1 MRKMQVTILL
11 WMFFLPVGLF
21 AAGEDTLSLSLAD
34 AVAMGDRSG
43 YSVRIASEQL
53 AEARG
58 RNLEAWSG
66 ILPGVTLAGDYVNS
80 NDPVTVFGLKLKQG
94 VFAETDFAI
103 HSLNHPDEFDN
114 FTTRVHVRVPLVN
127 LDGIL
132 GKTAAGAMQ
141 QARAHSLERARQTL
155 TFQVKS
161 AYYALILSNE
171 SLRAIDDAIATARAH
186 RDNAQTAFEQGMVSR
201 ADYLAAEV
209 RLAEL
214 SEQRIV
220 AVNQI
225 HQVSDGLK
233 LLLGMSQEP
242 RLLYPADTL
251 TVPTPPALAPT
262 APETPANRADLLA
275 LQSQASAA
283 RRSLWASRGAWLPRL
298 NAFGTH
304 EWNSPEGFNKDATN
318 WTVGVQLSWN
328 IFDGFGHLGRVQQNA
343 ARLRQVKYQYRQ
355 AVQQA
360 RHQVAAAR
368 RNLSAARERIQVA
381 QAAVQQAQES
391 LNITRERFNE
401 GLEKTADLLEKEVM
415 RTRAQLRFLKA
426 RHDYHVAVDEL
437 AFALGAD

>member
-1 MRKMQVTILL
+1 MTKMQLNILL
-11 WMFFLPVGLF
+11 WMFFLPIGLW
-21 AAGEDTLSLSLAD
+21 AAEGDTLSLTLAD
-34 AVAMGDRSG
+34 AVTIGDSSG
-43 YSVRIASEQL
+43 YSVLIASEQL
-53 AEARG
+53 AEAGG

-66 ILPGVTLAGDYVNS
+66 ILPGVTLSGDYVNS
-80 NDPVTVFGLKLKQG
+80 NDPVSVFGLKLKQG
-94 VFAETDFAI
+94 VFSEADFAI

-114 FTTRVHVRVPLVN
+114 FTTRVQVKVPLVN
-127 LDGIL
+127 LDAIF

-141 QARAHSLERARQTL
+141 QARAHSLERARQAL
-155 TFQVKS
+155 TFQVKT

-171 SLRAIDDAIATARAH
+171 SLRAIDDAIETARAH

-220 AVNQI
+220 AMNQI
-225 HQVSDGLK
+225 YQVSDGLK

-251 TVPTPPALAPT
+251 TIPAPPALAPT
-262 APETPANRADLLA
+262 GPEMLANRADLLA
-275 LQSQASAA
+275 LQSQTSAA

-298 NAFGTH
+298 NAFGAH
-304 EWNSPEGFNKDATN
+304 EWNSPDAFSQDASN

-328 IFDGFGHLGRVQQNA
+328 IIDGFGHLGRVRQNS
-343 ARLRQVKYQYRQ
+343 ARLRQVKFQYQQ
-355 AVQQA
+355 AVHQA
-360 RHQVAAAR
+360 RNQVAAAQ
-368 RNLSAARERIQVA
+368 RNLTAARQRIHVA

-391 LNITRERFNE
+391 LNITRERFQE

-426 RHDYHVAVDEL
+426 RHDYNVALDEL
-437 AFALGAD
+437 TFALGAA